1 MKKVII
7 KRSRYVDSV
16 TLMGIS
22 EKARKKEGI
31 NNVEVLMATKA
42 NKEVL
47 SSSGFIIDDDVSSND
62 LVIAIDSKDEFL
74 DKNLEFIES
83 LLNKKQTNGKIFTD
97 LDDEEIS
104 DKNYD
109 IVQIS
114 LPGEYAYIEAM
125 KALKKGLHVFMF
137 SDNVPLEEEKKMKEY
152 AYEHNLLCMGPDC
165 GVALIGGLSLGAG
178 SIIRPGRVGIVGA
191 SGSGAQE
198 VGCLIEALG
207 DGVSSLIG
215 TGGRD
220 LTPMINGLMMK
231 MGMKLLDEDNNTEVI
246 VLVSKL
252 ADLNVMKEVLN
263 EADKLTK
270 PVVAIFLGSNEE
282 IFKGHKAKATFS
294 LEAAAI
300 EAVKLLG
307 INKSLQIE
315 DEEIE
320 KIVESEI
327 SKLKPHQKYI
337 RGLYCGGTFTEEGLI
352 YYKKHIPSITLYS
365 NISSKYT
372 IKLDDKDISKE
383 NTILDMGAED
393 FTEKLPHPVFEPN
406 LRLKRLEKELL
417 DEEVALITLDFI
429 TGPGVHEDPVTSF
442 IELIKKHRKENKN
455 YVSFIVNI
463 CGSNE
468 DPQNILKIKE
478 DLKEAGVIVSFSNNE
493 TARIAGRILSKLNER
508 GN

>member
-31 NNVEVLMATKA
+31 INVEVAMGTKA

-47 SSSGFIIDDDVSSND
+47 LDSGFVLADDITAND
-62 LVIAIDSKDEFL
+62 LIIAIDSKEELL
-74 DKNLEFIES
+74 DKNIEYIES
-83 LLNKKQTNGKIFTD
+83 LLNKKQARGKVFTD
-97 LDDEEIS
+97 LNDEDVN
-104 DKNYD
+104 DKDYD

-114 LPGEYAYIEAM
+114 LPGEYAFVEGM

-137 SDNVPLEEEKKMKEY
+137 SDNVPLEQEKIMKEY

-198 VGCLIEALG
+198 VGCLVEALG
-207 DGVSSLIG
+207 DGISSLIG

-220 LTPMINGLMMK
+220 LNPMINGLMMK
-231 MGMKLLDEDNNTEVI
+231 MGMKLLDQDDNTEVI

-263 EADKLTK
+263 DADKLQK
-270 PVVAIFLGSNEE
+270 PVVAVFLGSNEE
-282 IFKGHKAKATFS
+282 IFKGHRTIAAFS
-294 LEAAAI
+294 LEAAAV

-307 INKSLQIE
+307 INKSLQISE
-315 DEEIE
+315 EEIE
-320 KIVESEI
+320 KIAESEVKKFN
-327 SKLKPHQKYI
+327 SKQKYI

-352 YYKKHIPSITLYS
+352 YYKNHIPNITLYS

-372 IKLDDKDISKE
+372 IKLDDKDVSKE

-417 DEEVALITLDFI
+417 DDEVALITLDFI

-442 IELIKKHRKENKN
+442 IELIKKHRQENKN

-463 CGSNE
+463 CGSIE

-478 DLKEAGVIVSFSNNE
+478 ELKNAGVIVSFSNNE
-493 TARIAGRILSKLNER
+493 TARIAGKILSKLNER
-508 GN
+508 SK